1 MMNIKDIVDSLLG
14 KPNMDKYPL
23 TLILGLLILS
33 INLKFYYWKYNIPE
47 FEI

>member
-1 MMNIKDIVDSLLG
+1 MKIKDIVDAFLG

-23 TLILGLLILS
+23 ALVLGLLILS
-33 INLKFYYWKYNIPE
+33 INLRFYYWRYDIPE